1 MARQPEKPDFIV
13 DKFGSV
19 KDVRHLKYARQ
30 AAPTTALKHDATS
43 SSTGKNGRFKFR
55 FPQIS
60 DRYLTVV
67 IAILIMIVFGVVY
80 GILNRN
86 QAALVKANTYFRDA
100 DYSYN
105 NGDNYEAISSYD
117 KVIQMEPDNGA
128 AYNNRGLAHYRL
140 WHYETAIADLN
151 KAIELLPHLDLVY
164 SNRGAI
170 YHRTGEYDKAL
181 TDLDEAIQRNPEY
194 SIAYYNRGLV
204 YSARNDYDMA
214 IADFD
219 MAIQFSSND
228 VFAPNLRSSD
238 PGTELPEGIENL
250 LRGVQSEADLPSAY
264 TNRGI
269 AYVFKGNYDMAI
281 ADFDQAIQLQPDND
295 LAYYN
300 RGLAYRTKGVYDKA
314 SLDFRKALELN
325 GDPDVRR
332 EAEVRLNE
340 MGAKQK

>member
-1 MARQPEKPDFIV
+1 MARQPKKPDFIV
-13 DKFGSV
+13 DKFGSA

-30 AAPTTALKHDATS
+30 AAPPTMLKPEATS
-43 SSTGKNGRFKFR
+43 SSTGKSDRFKFR

-67 IAILIMIVFGVVY
+67 IAILIMIIPGIVC

-86 QAALVKANTYFRDA
+86 QATQVKANTYFRDA
-100 DYSYN
+100 DYAYN
-105 NGDNYEAISSYD
+105 NGDNYEAISNYD
-117 KVIQMEPDNGA
+117 KFVQMEPDNGA
-128 AYNNRGLAHYRL
+128 VYNNRGLAHYRL
-140 WHYETAIADLN
+140 WHYQTAIADLTR
-151 KAIELLPHLDLVY
+151 AIELLPHSALVY
-164 SNRGAI
+164 SNRGAV
-170 YHRTGEYDKAL
+170 YFRTSKYDEAL
-181 TDLDEAIQRNPEY
+181 ADLDEAIQRNPEY
-194 SIAYYNRGLV
+194 GIAYYNRGLV
-204 YSARNDYDMA
+204 YSAKNDYDMA

-219 MAIQFSSND
+219 KAIQFSSD
-228 VFAPNLRSSD
+228 SAFASILRPSD
-238 PGTELPEGIENL
+238 PGAELPDGIENL

-300 RGLAYRTKGVYDKA
+300 RGLAYRNKGVYDKA
-314 SLDFRKALELN
+314 SFDFRKALELN
-325 GDPDVRR
+325 GDPDVRH
-332 EAEVRLNE
+332 EAEARLNE